1 MTMMMMMMMMMSTY
15 LLCLPAL
22 MCCRFCR
29 SSRRFELLLV
39 RTFLSELLSE
49 RPGERLVAR
58 RMLLLTTEPPDRGHG
73 HGHGHHHHPHHEEE
87 EDEDEEEEDGRAG
100 AVVRPAVSVSVSV
113 SALLLL
119 LLLLAGLAYGTVA
132 LGSEV
137 MAAALPLWGAV
148 LALALA
154 EQFLLVDPL
163 VVSFWTALHSATAEK
178 LSAAVEQ
185 LAGKAGVILRRYGST
200 VGLSDNRPPVVMMC

>member
-1 MTMMMMMMMMMSTY
+1 MTITMMMMMSTY

-58 RMLLLTTEPPDRGHG
+58 RMLLLTTEPPDRGRGHG
-73 HGHGHHHHPHHEEE
+73 HGHGYHHHPHHEEDE
-87 EDEDEEEEDGRAG
+87 EEDEEEEDGRAG

-113 SALLLL
+113 SASLLL

-185 LAGKAGVILRRYGST
+185 LAGKSGVILRRYGST
-200 VGLSDNRPPVVMMC
+200 VGLSDSRPLVVMMC